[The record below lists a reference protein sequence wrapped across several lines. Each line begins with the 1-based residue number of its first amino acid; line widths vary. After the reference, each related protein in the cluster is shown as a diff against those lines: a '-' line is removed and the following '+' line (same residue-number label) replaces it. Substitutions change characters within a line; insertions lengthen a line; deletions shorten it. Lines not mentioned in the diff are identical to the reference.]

1 MTSDSLEEFQSQVE
15 GLVTEVLAAE
25 SQTLRALGLDP
36 EVESDRTDSS
46 VEMRIWFYRLG
57 EVVDVLEFHSILG
70 NKPTDSVGEIRVWL
84 RESIGD
90 VLDRARAL
98 R

>member
-46 VEMRIWFYRLG
+46 VEMRIWF
-57 EVVDVLEFHSILG
+57 
-70 NKPTDSVGEIRVWL
+70 
-84 RESIGD
+84 
-90 VLDRARAL
+90 
-98 R
+98 